1 MRISDWSSD
10 VCSSDLLGKGY
21 GLCGGADEL
30 DLIPDDENRG
40 VWFDR
45 RAGCV
50 EQVAAGDQIAGHGD
64 YTPMV
69 RLSEYAAGTRGIGR
83 WRWLVSICGGN
94 SPGCSDFP
102 AHISSGRRIVVL
114 PPPW

>member
-64 YTPMV
+64 YPPMV
-69 RLSEYAAGTRGIGR
+69 RLSEYAAGKRGIGR
-83 WRWLVSICGGN
+83 WRWLVRICGGN
-94 SPGCSDFP
+94 SHGSSYSP
-102 AHISSGRRIVVL
+102 AHIPVRKSVV
-114 PPPW
+114 